1 MGSAPRCARTVT
13 CKVSLHARPAAL
25 VAERGRQIQ
34 PAVFL
39 LKGGRRVQAA
49 SLTGILSI
57 EALAG
62 TEVTVE
68 SGGPGA
74 RQAVEVIARMIE
86 SGPGQPPTEGPNR

>member
-1 MGSAPRCARTVT
+1 MDSAPRCAKTVT

-25 VAERGRQIQ
+25 LAERGRQVQ

-39 LKGGRRVQAA
+39 VKDGLRVQAA

-62 TEVTVE
+62 TQVAVE
-68 SGGPGA
+68 AEGPGA
-74 RQAVEVIARMIE
+74 GEAVEIIAGMIE
-86 SGPGQPPTEGPNR
+86 AGPDQPPTEGPER